1 MKRKKNKKKKSL
13 ENIPS
18 KISEEKLN
26 EILFCNQKREVK
38 SINDTDPFKLHKK
51 YSAEIKNFIKI
62 NFNDKEDPFLYFKTH
77 IKIILEEL
85 INIHD
90 FIIDNNQIFDD
101 TKSNQWI
108 LDKQSLIIALKLIKD
123 VSVSKNDF
131 DK

>member
-1 MKRKKNKKKKSL
+1 
-13 ENIPS
+13 
-18 KISEEKLN
+18 
-26 EILFCNQKREVK
+26 
-38 SINDTDPFKLHKK
+38 
-51 YSAEIKNFIKI
+51 
-62 NFNDKEDPFLYFKTH
+62 
-77 IKIILEEL
+77 LEEL

-108 LDKQSLIIALKLIKD
+108 LDKQSLIIALNLIKD